1 MLLVVQLAA
10 YAAGSLVSSSCR
22 W

>member
-10 YAAGSLVSSSCR
+10 DAAGSSVSSWCC

>member
-10 YAAGSLVSSSCR
+10 DAAGSSVSSSCR